1 MRYFFARGNGSDMKT
16 QSRRPTHMALL
27 IASVAVVL
35 FSTAG
40 IAAIKGWRP
49 VSSDVRALQEAPAM
63 SAQEVALTAQ
73 KAQRR
78 AKAKARANGRCAECG
93 VIESMREIDRY
104 DGDFGNDAA
113 GALTG
118 VERNEKPLS
127 LKKRYKYQCAAHHLH
142 PQRRAI
148 RDDCVRSRRQPAAQ
162 AIGRHRAE
170 WQLGVDVC
178 VDAELKRGPRAHAAH
193 SRLGCGTVIDIGLG
207 QRRGTDA
214 RGHVVSPGADQA
226 WCCALRQQLRIVPRR
241 AHDRPAVGD

>member
-127 LKKRYKYQCAAHHLH
+127 LKKRYE
-142 PQRRAI
+142 I
-148 RDDCVRSRRQPAAQ
+148 IVRMADGSSRTLTSASPSNFRFDERVIIIAGTIP
-162 AIGRHRAE
+162 
-170 WQLGVDVC
+170 
-178 VDAELKRGPRAHAAH
+178 P
-193 SRLGCGTVIDIGLG
+193 SR
-207 QRRGTDA
+207 
-214 RGHVVSPGADQA
+214 
-226 WCCALRQQLRIVPRR
+226 
-241 AHDRPAVGD
+241 